1 MPDIWRIFIPLLI
14 AHLLVD
20 FFLQTRRMVS
30 AKTGENVSKWRTLTG
45 HSLLAG
51 LLAYGV
57 TAIWSAHEI
66 FWITAVSH
74 FLTDAW
80 KSSRKNPQAT
90 SIFWIDQTLH
100 LFIVIA
106 LTLWLTG
113 IESWLALGQDL
124 FVREAL
130 IGVLGFLFVL
140 NPCSIIIQKTM
151 ARWELN
157 IDQQLPDAG
166 HYIGLMERILILM
179 FIFLQQYAA
188 IGLLIAAKSL
198 LRFGSKRTDE
208 ARKESE
214 YILTGTLLSFTL
226 AVVTGVFL
234 SLMI

>member
-1 MPDIWRIFIPLLI
+1 MPEIWRILIPLLI

-20 FFLQTRRMVS
+20 FFLQTRKMVH
-30 AKTGENVSKWRTLTG
+30 AKTGENASKWLALSG

-51 LLAYGV
+51 LLAYGF
-57 TAIWSAHEI
+57 TTIWTAHEI

-80 KSSRKNPQAT
+80 KSSRENPQAP
-90 SIFWIDQTLH
+90 SIFWIDQALH
-100 LFIVIA
+100 LAIIIA

-151 ARWELN
+151 ARWEPD
-157 IDQQLPDAG
+157 IHPQLPDAG

-179 FIFLQQYAA
+179 FILLQQYAA
-188 IGLLIAAKSL
+188 IGLLIAAKSI
-198 LRFGSKRTDE
+198 LRFGNKRTDE

-234 SLMI
+234 SLII

>member
-1 MPDIWRIFIPLLI
+1 MPEIWRILIPLLI

-30 AKTGENVSKWRTLTG
+30 AKTGENLSKWRTLTV

-51 LLAYGV
+51 ILAYGI
-57 TAIWSAHEI
+57 TAIWPAHEI
-66 FWITAVSH
+66 FWVTAVSH

-80 KSSRKNPQAT
+80 KSSRKNPQAP
-90 SIFWIDQTLH
+90 SIFWIDQALH
-100 LFIVIA
+100 LFVVFA

-113 IESWLALGQDL
+113 IESWLTLGHKIFL
-124 FVREAL
+124 REAL
-130 IGVLGFLFVL
+130 IGFLGFLFVL

-151 ARWELN
+151 ARWELD
-157 IDQQLPDAG
+157 IDQQLPEAG
-166 HYIGLMERILILM
+166 HYIGLMERILILV
-179 FIFLQQYAA
+179 FILLQQYAA
-188 IGLLIAAKSL
+188 IGLLIAAKSI

-214 YILTGTLLSFTL
+214 YILTGTLFSFTL

-234 SLMI
+234 SLII